1 MQFSAAQPS
10 AGWYPDPAGSGDER
24 YWDGESWS
32 QVTRPATRPQP
43 TPSRPVTDRSAYAG
57 WWRRAAAYVLDVL
70 LAALPVWFVIA
81 FFLPESFSQGL
92 TAWWEDVLV
101 AARTGSAAVPEF
113 PADVQRTLGI
123 ATIALVGLGW
133 VYRTVFV
140 AVWGATLGK
149 MLAGIRVARAA
160 DLDAKRPGLLAA
172 ASRALVEMVL
182 LLLPA
187 ALALLLPV
195 NYLLPLFTRKKQAL
209 HDMVAR
215 TVVVKN

>member
-32 QVTRPATRPQP
+32 QVTRPATRPHP
-43 TPSRPVTDRSAYAG
+43 TPTRSAADRAAYAG

-70 LAALPVWFVIA
+70 LAALPAWFAIA

-92 TAWWEDVLV
+92 TAWWNDVLV
-101 AARTGSAAVPEF
+101 AAQAGSTAVPEF

-123 ATIALVGLGW
+123 ATLALVGLGW
-133 VYRTVFV
+133 VYRTVFI
-140 AVWGATLGK
+140 AVWGATVGK
-149 MLAGIRVARAA
+149 MIVRIRVA
-160 DLDAKRPGLLAA
+160 DLTGKRPRPLAA

-182 LLLPA
+182 LLLPTVF
-187 ALALLLPV
+187 ALLLPI
-195 NYLLPLFTRKKQAL
+195 NYLMPLFTLKKQAL